1 MDPLSWKDPL
11 LEPRAMGGWEETG
24 ENMAFFA
31 EALCALN
38 PEQFED

>member
-11 LEPRAMGGWEETG
+11 LEPRAMGGGVTG